1 MGKEINL
8 KHSSWL
14 IKKIVPIK
22 QNDVDCKIVAVISD
36 GFNVS
41 RSTHSLPKNAR
52 VYELFL

>member
-22 QNDVDCKIVAVISD
+22 QIDIDSKIVSMTGCYIRWFQRFT
-36 GFNVS
+36 FN
-41 RSTHSLPKNAR
+41 T
-52 VYELFL
+52 